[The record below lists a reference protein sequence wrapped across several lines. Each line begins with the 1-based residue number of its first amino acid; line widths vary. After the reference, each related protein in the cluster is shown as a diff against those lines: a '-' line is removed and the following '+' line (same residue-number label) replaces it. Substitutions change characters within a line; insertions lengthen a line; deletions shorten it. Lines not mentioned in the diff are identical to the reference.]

1 MAGTCRAAVGG
12 FPAKRPVMAANFP
25 VTVAGEGVT
34 PSTIDDRRHAM
45 SDGPTRTPR
54 PPLAGIG
61 KRNIAYLL
69 FVAVLAVPR
78 DRSGL
83 DPAGRGMAEGF
94 MVILWGLVSLPFG
107 LWNLWDLFGA
117 GANSGRCASR
127 AWRCCWS

>member
-1 MAGTCRAAVGG
+1 
-12 FPAKRPVMAANFP
+12 MAANSR
-25 VTVAGEGVT
+25 VTVSGEDVPTSVT
-34 PSTIDDRRHAM
+34 DDRRRAV
-45 SDGPTRTPR
+45 SDVPSRTPR
-54 PPLAGIG
+54 PRLAGIG

-94 MVILWGLVSLPFG
+94 MVILWGLVTLPFG

-117 GANSGRCASR
+117 GGEHRSMRKPAVALLLAVGCLLLGVVFDVF
-127 AWRCCWS
+127 